1 MSEETAN
8 LGLPLADP
16 EGAQIAGVR
25 RINEALGLVDQAYGQ
40 QDARLKDKAN
50 KSALEAAIT
59 ALIDGASETGNTLG
73 KLLGLI
79 ERRAL
84 RSDVDDMI
92 SDREVTVFGFNRVG
106 GHLQLTQTR
115 EPCAASDFACFAV
128 LPGTVTFQLDD
139 SGHLIMNNEG
149 LSHAD

>member
-1 MSEETAN
+1 MSEETEK

-16 EGAQIAGVR
+16 EGAQIAGMR
-25 RINEALGLVDQAYGQ
+25 RVNAALKGVDQAYGEHE
-40 QDARLKDKAN
+40 ARLKEKAN
-50 KSALEAAIT
+50 KSGLEAAIR

-73 KLLGLI
+73 KILMLI
-79 ERRAL
+79 DRR
-84 RSDVDDMI
+84 
-92 SDREVTVFGFNRVG
+92 ETTVFGINRVN
-106 GHLQLTQTR
+106 GHLHLTQTR